1 MPRKQSSGERKI
13 NVLKRIKNRVP
24 VCFHI
29 NDPNRALM
37 IKFKYDAITESEFE
51 TFHNNIKKLI
61 YKAMHSNMVV
71 MDWDDIYQE
80 IWKKILRSKHTWKEN
95 KGTYVSTWITI
106 VANSVLNTLR
116 QNVIKHRSRFCLY
129 EDLRANVE
137 EANSTSDMADVV
149 SCRKSNE
156 SFLEK
161 IGGKMSQ
168 KMWDV
173 DFQMFISNLTM
184 AEKTVIKAAF
194 DLEGEFINAYE
205 KGTRR
210 PFAEL
215 REKTGYDETTI
226 ITILNNVKKKYEEL
240 FNTKINS
247 ADGNGC
253 KIDNNNETL
262 F

>member
-1 MPRKQSSGERKI
+1 MPRKQASGEKKI
-13 NVLKRIKNRVP
+13 KVLKRIKNRVP

-37 IKFKYDAITESEFE
+37 IKFKYGTITESEFE
-51 TFHNNIKKLI
+51 VFHNNVKKLI
-61 YKAMHSNMVV
+61 YKAMHSNTVM

-129 EDLRANVE
+129 EDLRANAE
-137 EANSTSDMADVV
+137 EASSTSDMADMVAYH
-149 SCRKSNE
+149 KGDE

-161 IGGKMSQ
+161 IGGKITN

-173 DFQMFISNLTM
+173 DFQMFMQNLTLC
-184 AEKTVIKAAF
+184 EKTVIKAAF
-194 DLEGEFINAYE
+194 ELEGEFLNAYE

-226 ITILNNVKKKYEEL
+226 ATILNNVKKKYEDL
-240 FNTKINS
+240 FNTKINT
-247 ADGNGC
+247 ADENGC
-253 KIDNNNETL
+253 KIDNKNETL